1 MDTEQWARGS
11 SKLICVI
18 FNSTRTL
25 LSQAR
30 RSLPVFSRRALLCSA
45 AVSLFAVP
53 AMAAQVK
60 PRAQAK
66 PAAKPA
72 PEPAVPTTPAQTP
85 LGPVDTAARYAII
98 VDYNTGAT
106 LLDKDAEVPMT
117 PSSMT
122 KLMTAYIVYG
132 MLKSG
137 RLKLDQ
143 DLPVSERAW
152 RMGGSK
158 MFVQVGSQVKVEDL
172 IRGMIV
178 QSGNDACIVLAEAI
192 AGSEEQFAELMNQKA
207 KELGLTQSHFRNAT
221 GWPDPDHH
229 MSARDI
235 ATLAS
240 RIIRDF
246 PEYYKYDSEKSF
258 RYNNIEQ
265 GNRNPLVQK
274 GLADGLKTGHT
285 EDGGYGLV
293 ASAERNGRRVILVLN
308 GLATMRQRGEES
320 ERLLE
325 WAFREFEDVT
335 LFTAADTIDSVPVWL
350 GAAPT
355 VPLVGGRDLVVTM
368 PRNWR
373 SKAKITVAYEAPI
386 HAPVLRGSQLGRL
399 AVAGDGVPQI
409 TVPLLA
415 GADVPRLGL
424 PGRALAVLT
433 HYVIGG

>member
-1 MDTEQWARGS
+1 
-11 SKLICVI
+11 
-18 FNSTRTL
+18 
-25 LSQAR
+25 
-30 RSLPVFSRRALLCSA
+30 LPVLTRRLLLAVLAIASGPVWAAPPKKPSSA
-45 AVSLFAVP
+45 KSGG
-53 AMAAQVK
+53 
-60 PRAQAK
+60 K
-66 PAAKPA
+66 PALA
-72 PEPAVPTTPAQTP
+72 PEADAAPATSPANTPV
-85 LGPVDTAARYAII
+85 GPVDTAARYALI

-106 LLDKDAEVPMT
+106 LLDKDADVPMT

-143 DLPVSERAW
+143 ELPVSERAW

-158 MFVQVGSQVKVEDL
+158 MFVQIGTQVKVEDL

-178 QSGNDACIVLAEAI
+178 QSGNDACIVLAEGI
-192 AGSEEQFAELMNQKA
+192 AGSEEQFVELMNQKA
-207 KELGLTQSHFRNAT
+207 RELGLKNTNFRNST
-221 GWPDPDHH
+221 GWPDADHH

-235 ATLAS
+235 ATLAG
-240 RIIRDF
+240 RIIQDF
-246 PEYYKYDSEKSF
+246 PEYYKYDSEKTF
-258 RYNNIEQ
+258 KYNNIEQ

-285 EDGGYGLV
+285 EEAGYGLV
-293 ASAERNGRRVILVLN
+293 ASAARGGRRIILVLN
-308 GLATMRQRGEES
+308 GMTSMHQRAEES

-335 LFTAADTIDSVPVWL
+335 LFTAGDTVEHAPVWL
-350 GAAPT
+350 GAAPS

-373 SKAKITVAYEAPI
+373 SKAKVVVEYDSPI
-386 HAPVLRGSQLGRL
+386 RAPVLRGTALGRL
-399 AVAGDGVPQI
+399 SVSGEGVPDMAI
-409 TVPLLA
+409 ALLA

-424 PGRALAVLT
+424 PGRAIAVLT
-433 HYVIGG
+433 HYVTGG

>member
-1 MDTEQWARGS
+1 M
-11 SKLICVI
+11 L
-18 FNSTRTL
+18 TRRVL
-25 LSQAR
+25 LSSAVLA
-30 RSLPVFSRRALLCSA
+30 SLALPAVA
-45 AVSLFAVP
+45 APTKQRPGAVRP
-53 AMAAQVK
+53 G
-60 PRAQAK
+60 AK
-66 PAAKPA
+66 AVT
-72 PEPAVPTTPAQTP
+72 EPAEPTTPAQTP
-85 LGPVDTAARYAII
+85 VGPVDTAARWAII
-98 VDYNTGAT
+98 IDYSTGAT
-106 LLDKDAEVPMT
+106 LLDKDADVPMV

-143 DLPVSERAW
+143 ELPVSERAW

-158 MFVQVGSQVKVEDL
+158 MFVQVGTQVKVEDL

-178 QSGNDACIVLAEAI
+178 QSGNDACIVLAEGI
-192 AGSEEQFAELMNQKA
+192 SGSEEQFVDLMNQKA
-207 KELGLTQSHFRNAT
+207 KELGLTNSHFRNST
-221 GWPDPDHH
+221 GWPDPEHR

-235 ATLAS
+235 ALLAS

-246 PEYYKYDSEKSF
+246 PEFYKYDSEKSF

-285 EDGGYGLV
+285 EEGGYGLV
-293 ASAERNGRRVILVLN
+293 VSAERGGRRVIVVLN
-308 GLATMRQRGEES
+308 GMSSMHQRAEES

-325 WAFREFEDVT
+325 WAFREFEDVR
-335 LFTAADTIDSVPVWL
+335 LFSAGDMIESVPVWL

-373 SKAKITVAYEAPI
+373 SKAKVSVAYEAPI
-386 HAPVLRGSQLGRL
+386 RAPVQRGTTLGHL
-399 AVAGDGVPQI
+399 AVNGDGVPVM

-424 PGRALAVLT
+424 PGRAIAVLA
-433 HYVIGG
+433 HYVVGG